1 MFLVIR
7 VRSDPGEGGGTGVIV
22 RRAGKLFG
30 DSDDEH
36 DNSVEGNR
44 LERDSSRRCLL
55 TLLILSCPQE
65 GCIFRLVSRNAFGL
79 MEGCSSS
86 PSGES
91 PFQVIRAHRLCRP
104 ARADAGIPIGACERP
119 GGVIRVTIIG
129 VIKGCGRGEKKVFVA
144 VLV

>member
-1 MFLVIR
+1 MFLVLR

-22 RRAGKLFG
+22 RKDGKLFG

-36 DNSVEGNR
+36 GNGIEGNR
-44 LERDSSRRCLL
+44 LERDSSRRWLL
-55 TLLILSCPQE
+55 TLLIRACPQE
-65 GCIFRLVSRNAFGL
+65 GCLFRLFSRNLFGL
-79 MEGCSSS
+79 MEGCSSP

-91 PFQVIRAHRLCRP
+91 PFQVIRPHRLCRP
-104 ARADAGIPIGACERP
+104 VRADAGIPIGARERP
-119 GGVIRVTIIG
+119 GGVIRVTLVG